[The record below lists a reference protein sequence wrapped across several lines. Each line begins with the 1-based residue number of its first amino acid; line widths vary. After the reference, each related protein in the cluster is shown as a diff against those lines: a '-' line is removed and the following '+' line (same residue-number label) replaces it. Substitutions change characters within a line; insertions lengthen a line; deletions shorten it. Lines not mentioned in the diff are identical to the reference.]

1 MLCSLN
7 WVERMASSRRIS
19 RGFHRLAILL
29 AAIPLL
35 IGGTIA
41 ILESYDALTSASRKH
56 QALECAYSAKQK
68 DPEQFRRWYFEATTV
83 TAFLKQLGCSNTGD
97 DAVAFDEIG
106 EVPHFD
112 LFRTLSGA
120 MLSKMGITLAVTLA
134 VYVIVRAI
142 GWVIGGFVN

>member
-41 ILESYDALTSASRKH
+41 ILESYDALISASRKH
-56 QALECAYSAKQK
+56 QTLECAYSAKQK
-68 DPEQFRRWYFEATTV
+68 DSEQFWRWYFEATTV
-83 TAFLKQLGCSNTGD
+83 TAFLKRL
-97 DAVAFDEIG
+97 AV
-106 EVPHFD
+106 P
-112 LFRTLSGA
+112 
-120 MLSKMGITLAVTLA
+120 TLAMTQWLSTRSA
-134 VYVIVRAI
+134 KFPIST
-142 GWVIGGFVN
+142 GFVL